1 MVYQKM
7 SNCLINNK
15 FYVISVSNLRDEGF
29 CVFIVVVAVLVDRRW
44 SGRQVSQRGGSGGGL
59 VVLVA
64 DLVEEL
70 GDDGHC
76 KSETKGIQIRGDS
89 HEISPCCSAKRL
101 WLGLVNF
108 DPALAYHLCL
118 NLPAAFLQPRTNIIS
133 RLSRL
138 RNFFDLIWETLF
150 SMRQQS

>member
-1 MVYQKM
+1 M
-7 SNCLINNK
+7 S
-15 FYVISVSNLRDEGF
+15 YLRDEGLR
-29 CVFIVVVAVLVDRRW
+29 VFIVFIVAVLVDRRW
-44 SGRQVSQRGGSGGGL
+44 RGRQVSQRGGSDIGGL

-76 KSETKGIQIRGDS
+76 KSETRIRGDS

-108 DPALAYHLCL
+108 DPALAYHFCL

>member
-1 MVYQKM
+1 M
-7 SNCLINNK
+7 S
-15 FYVISVSNLRDEGF
+15 YLRDEGLR
-29 CVFIVVVAVLVDRRW
+29 VFIVVVVAVLVDRRW
-44 SGRQVSQRGGSGGGL
+44 RGRQVSQRGGSGGGL

-76 KSETKGIQIRGDS
+76 KSETKGIQILRGDS

-108 DPALAYHLCL
+108 DPALAYHFCL
-118 NLPAAFLQPRTNIIS
+118 NLPAAFLQPCTNIIS